1 MSDSDDAYDRHHFDE
16 FEMPEGTDVDRF
28 FGIGTADELAS
39 PHHKARKM
47 QERLRRQREHVVVA
61 ERAVSKHT
69 ASEIALK
76 DDLSRLVGDRSAS
89 TKEVRLLERKVQS
102 LESALTRQNLAAR
115 KGREAARVLQQ
126 RLSKAQTDE
135 VHRREQDASASKE
148 QGEQAARLD
157 AATEELALVKR
168 ALKEERSAARTT
180 TSDVTRQL
188 DEAEKAMLRLR
199 KERATLLA
207 AFEKQSALITALKQQ
222 KLHVEAA
229 TLLQI
234 TRDEFVAA
242 TRGAGGAPGAKGRGG
257 GGRGRGRG
265 RKSGAARR
273 AGRGRGGGDQ

>member
-1 MSDSDDAYDRHHFDE
+1 MSDSDDAYDRRQFDE

-28 FGIGTADELAS
+28 FGIGTESELAS
-39 PHHKARKM
+39 PQHKARKM

-76 DDLSRLVGDRSAS
+76 DDLSRLVGNRSAAK
-89 TKEVRLLERKVQS
+89 KEVRLLERKVQS
-102 LESALTRQNLAAR
+102 LESTLTRQNLAAR

-126 RLSKAQTDE
+126 RLSKGQTDAE
-135 VHRREQDASASKE
+135 QQREQNASASKE
-148 QGEQAARLD
+148 QSEQAARLD
-157 AATEELALVKR
+157 GATEELTMVKR

-207 AFEKQSALITALKQQ
+207 AFQKQGALIAALKQQ

-242 TRGAGGAPGAKGRGG
+242 TRGAGATANAKTRGG
-257 GGRGRGRG
+257 GGRGRKG
-265 RKSGAARR
+265 GAARR
-273 AGRGRGGGDQ
+273 AGGMRGGGNR